1 MLGPLGPL
9 PWLGIPL
16 IPMSEALTF
25 VLLIRHGENEWVAQK
40 KLAGRTPGVHLNA
53 KGRQQAQGLVARL
66 RHVKLDAVYSSP
78 LERCMET
85 AQPVADDHDLPVTP
99 CPGLLEVDYG
109 TWQGSSLKKLS
120 ATPEWQRVQF
130 HPSRFRFP
138 DGEPLRVTQNRLV
151 DAVERIRERHP
162 HQVVAIFGHSDPIKS
177 VLAYYLGTPLDLF
190 QRIMIDTASISVL
203 ALREA
208 GCAIVRMNDTGPVPE
223 LTFPAPANQTPSSG
237 NETSPSRDSSTPAED
252 QA

>member
-1 MLGPLGPL
+1 
-9 PWLGIPL
+9 
-16 IPMSEALTF
+16 MSDALTF

-53 KGRQQAQGLVARL
+53 RGRQQAQGLVARL
-66 RHVKLDAVYSSP
+66 RHVRLDAVYSSP

-85 AQPVADDHDLPVTP
+85 ARPVADAHNLPVTP
-99 CPGLLEVDYG
+99 CTGLLEVDYG
-109 TWQGSSLKKLS
+109 AWQGGSLPELS
-120 ATPEWQRVQF
+120 ATPEWQRVQY

-138 DGEPLRVTQNRLV
+138 AGESLRLTQNRLV
-151 DAVERIRERHP
+151 DAIETIRERHP
-162 HQVVAIFGHSDPIKS
+162 CQVVAVFGHSDPIKS

-208 GCAIVRMNDTGPVPE
+208 GCAIVRMNDTGPVPD
-223 LTFPAPANQTPSSG
+223 LTFPPP
-237 NETSPSRDSSTPAED
+237 DSATAADAADNRESTQEVT
-252 QA
+252 

>member
-1 MLGPLGPL
+1 
-9 PWLGIPL
+9 
-16 IPMSEALTF
+16 MSEALTF

-85 AQPVADDHDLPVTP
+85 AQPVADAHNLPVTP
-99 CPGLLEVDYG
+99 CAGLLEVDYG
-109 TWQGSSLKKLS
+109 EWQGGSLPELS

-138 DGEPLRVTQNRLV
+138 GGESLRLTQNRLV
-151 DAVERIRERHP
+151 HAVETIRERHP
-162 HQVVAIFGHSDPIKS
+162 RQAVAIFGHSDPIKS

-190 QRIMIDTASISVL
+190 QRILIDTASISVL

-208 GCAIVRMNDTGPVPE
+208 GCAIVRMNDTGPVPD
-223 LTFPAPANQTPSSG
+223 LAFPPPAGQADAEGS
-237 NETSPSRDSSTPAED
+237 EPASATDTRESAKD
-252 QA
+252 TA